1 MAAANAD
8 GTRMSHDLSP
18 LLVDFDYEPG
28 RLKARVVRAADGREL
43 LQVRVELGLL
53 QMECEGRPDGRGSVV
68 GEADAFLRQRRA
80 VGGDVA
86 GADASEQLLG
96 GGALAAALRLELI
109 QYQQRAV
116 AFLAVGDF
124 ARALRDAE
132 AVRVG
137 TTMVAGLGGA
147 AEREWSESARFSA
160 VVLRTRAAAAM
171 LAVAGR
177 TREAGSVIESGLA
190 MLREAAEFVGIDEH
204 FDTLAD
210 VRSLRALRDTLV
222 PQLPPAQRSELEE
235 RLRAA
240 VRAENYE
247 LAAILRDE
255 LRLL

>member
-1 MAAANAD
+1 M
-8 GTRMSHDLSP
+8 RHDLSP
-18 LLVDFDYEPG
+18 LLTDFDYEPG
-28 RLKARVVRAADGREL
+28 RLKARIVRAADGREV

-53 QMECEGRPDGRGSVV
+53 QMECEGRPDGRGSVLA
-68 GEADAFLRQRRA
+68 EAEAFLDRLRNRA
-80 VGGDVA
+80 AEAGGA
-86 GADASEQLLG
+86 GAADSALG

-116 AFLAVGDF
+116 AFLAVGDS

-132 AVRVG
+132 VVRMG
-137 TTMVAGLGGA
+137 TATVARLGGP

-171 LAVAGR
+171 LAAAGR
-177 TREAGSVIESGLA
+177 PREAGSVIETGLA
-190 MLREAAEFVGIDEH
+190 MLREAAVFVGIDEH